1 MLRLLTI
8 DMWGGTSCFLVCTV
22 ASLVFFFVL
31 PCFLLKSVYFL
42 VKLDRCW
49 VLGDYV
55 GGW

>member
-22 ASLVFFFVL
+22 ASLVFFLFCHV
-31 PCFLLKSVYFL
+31 FLLKSVYFL